1 MNDLGNPSK
10 NGLEINTL
18 SLDQVPVRESIQSRS
33 KSSTA
38 KDRRTQSGPL
48 TPGIVLGHS
57 ASERGHT
64 SERTEIETQAITEK
78 PSRRMP
84 SFSGPLMLPNRAS
97 ANSLSAPIKS
107 SGGYRDSLDE
117 KAKASLVQIRGRF
130 SVTSENVDL
139 VKDIPLCAAPRRS
152 SQGSVSPLRKSAS
165 VADWMINSKQGL
177 IPPQPSKEICYGHP
191 SASLITPHLQ
201 NLLQQTAVQQ
211 DFILNLMSCLEPPE
225 TLDASQNGRLPPLPR
240 GSESN
245 GNAEV
250 AASERE
256 RFLLSRISELQFK
269 MLSLTDELNAERL
282 KFMQLQQQLNSVPDG
297 A

>member
-1 MNDLGNPSK
+1 MNKKQHEKHYPR
-10 NGLEINTL
+10 
-18 SLDQVPVRESIQSRS
+18 LDVFTVVNAELRI
-33 KSSTA
+33 
-38 KDRRTQSGPL
+38 TQI
-48 TPGIVLGHS
+48 TPTCDYL
-57 ASERGHT
+57 
-64 SERTEIETQAITEK
+64 Q
-78 PSRRMP
+78 
-84 SFSGPLMLPNRAS
+84 
-97 ANSLSAPIKS
+97 
-107 SGGYRDSLDE
+107 
-117 KAKASLVQIRGRF
+117 
-130 SVTSENVDL
+130 
-139 VKDIPLCAAPRRS
+139 
-152 SQGSVSPLRKSAS
+152 
-165 VADWMINSKQGL
+165 L

-225 TLDASQNGRLPPLPR
+225 TLDGSQNGRLPPLPR